1 MEAGARTAV
10 DGATAIDFRVTEL
23 TVKAA
28 SPVWPP
34 KAAVMFVVPAATA
47 VATPSGPT
55 VATGV
60 SLDIQVASVVM
71 TCVLESLNV
80 PVAVNDS
87 SVVGAMVRPVGVT
100 EMETMVAVL
109 TSSVVLPV
117 TVPRVAVMV
126 VVP

>member
-1 MEAGARTAV
+1 
-10 DGATAIDFRVTEL
+10 
-23 TVKAA
+23 
-28 SPVWPP
+28 
-34 KAAVMFVVPAATA
+34 MFVVPAATA

-55 VATGV
+55 VATAV
-60 SLDIQVASVVM
+60 SLDVQVASVVM

-100 EMETMVAVL
+100 EMETMVAVV
-109 TSSVVLPV
+109 TSSVVVPTV
-117 TVPRVAVMV
+117 VPRVAVMV